1 MPAIDWL
8 QNVLFLK
15 NAVFC
20 LKNSL
25 FVTARE
31 VNHHLLA
38 FVFDHFSI
46 NNDPPIIPFRS
57 VCTATND

>member
-46 NNDPPIIPFRS
+46 NNDHLADCAGFF
-57 VCTATND
+57 

>member
-46 NNDPPIIPFRS
+46 NNDHLAD
-57 VCTATND
+57 CTGLF